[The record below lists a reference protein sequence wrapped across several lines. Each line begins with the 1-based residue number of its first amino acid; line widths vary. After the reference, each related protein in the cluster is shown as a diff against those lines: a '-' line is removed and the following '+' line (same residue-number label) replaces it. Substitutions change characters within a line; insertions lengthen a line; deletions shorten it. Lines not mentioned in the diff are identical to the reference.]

1 LRRDSVLG
9 DSLPLRNLAAESS
22 AKNAG
27 KQQTGELVKMQHM
40 YLLFL
45 EKTMEFVRINKNVM
59 PFHVQIAEIL
69 RKSSKALDSA
79 GSFAYTKLSEIP

>member
-1 LRRDSVLG
+1 
-9 DSLPLRNLAAESS
+9 LRNLAAESS

-45 EKTMEFVRINKNVM
+45 EKTM
-59 PFHVQIAEIL
+59 QIAEIL